1 MAEMQPEPEHESE
14 QPSSSAII
22 GSYINNSNNST
33 TFTLNV
39 NNIGLINTHNS
50 GKIILNTIGSNVDS
64 NDVNKVYDYT
74 SWASSHPGGYN
85 NISKWKTSENNYC
98 NDSRANQRESW
109 VGNEIPYIS
118 HLIHDAL
125 RRYGEPPH
133 HEVVPN
139 KILAGSL
146 VRRSEKA
153 EYGHSPEVQF
163 RLSLNILL
171 RHHVG

>member
-1 MAEMQPEPEHESE
+1 MQSEPEHESE

-74 SWASSHPGGYN
+74 SWANSHLGGSN
-85 NISKWKTSENNYC
+85 NISKWKTSENNYTLNYPSSHDTTRW
-98 NDSRANQRESW
+98 NDNSSSF
-109 VGNEIPYIS
+109 P
-118 HLIHDAL
+118 LIGA
-125 RRYGEPPH
+125 
-133 HEVVPN
+133 
-139 KILAGSL
+139 
-146 VRRSEKA
+146 
-153 EYGHSPEVQF
+153 
-163 RLSLNILL
+163 
-171 RHHVG
+171 